1 MDKSPALVDVV
12 LYLRGHSLDPSQ
24 VTLMLGTEG
33 SKTRVKGE
41 KWQTSTNKEVVAK
54 IGLWTLDAKA
64 DSQSLSDQISWLRD
78 KLSSATCPPLSIP
91 GVEQAEVSVFIE
103 LGSNDEGDGDFESE
117 LTSQDLQWLGSL
129 GVSISFKLTHSA
141 TSDNQA
147 QKSTDK
153 VPGSN

>member
-41 KWQTSTNKEVVAK
+41 KWQTSTNTEVVAK

-64 DSQSLSDQISWLRD
+64 DSQSPSDQISWLRD
-78 KLSSATCPPLSIP
+78 KLSSATCPACSIP
-91 GVEQAEVSVFIE
+91 GVQEVELSVFIA
-103 LGSNDEGDGDFESE
+103 LGSNDRGGGDYEFRLSPED
-117 LTSQDLQWLGSL
+117 LTWISGI
-129 GVSISFKLTHSA
+129 GATVSFALTYI
-141 TSDNQA
+141 QE
-147 QKSTDK
+147 
-153 VPGSN
+153 